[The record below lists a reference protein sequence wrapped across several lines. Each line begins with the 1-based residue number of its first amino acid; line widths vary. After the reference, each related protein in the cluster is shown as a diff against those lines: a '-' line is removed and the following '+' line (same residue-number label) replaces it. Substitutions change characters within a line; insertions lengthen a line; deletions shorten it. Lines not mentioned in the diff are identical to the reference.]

1 MKTGNSSRQNKK
13 DDLFSPYYQSK
24 KRKNTINEGN
34 KNVSVKE
41 GSLSDIFQ
49 TTISTFALALMIVG
63 GLACVFVVFYI
74 MYHNIIMGILF
85 SGIAAAGFLM
95 FLQIKK
101 TEKENKFVNQ
111 LPDTLSAV
119 ANSLKAGFS
128 LDQAFEFVSIS
139 MPEPTKSEF
148 SRIHLNYR
156 VGLTLSTSLEDLLKK
171 YPNPEVKL
179 FVSSMVLQEQIGG
192 NVVPFLG
199 ELKNILKERVKLKGS
214 IAVGTAQTRL
224 SSAIVAL
231 LPYVMLMLLVSSG
244 YDSLTNT
251 LKGILLLIFAILMQA
266 TGLFINDK
274 ITKVDV

>member
-101 TEKENKFVNQ
+101 TEK
-111 LPDTLSAV
+111 
-119 ANSLKAGFS
+119 G
-128 LDQAFEFVSIS
+128 
-139 MPEPTKSEF
+139 
-148 SRIHLNYR
+148 
-156 VGLTLSTSLEDLLKK
+156 
-171 YPNPEVKL
+171 
-179 FVSSMVLQEQIGG
+179 
-192 NVVPFLG
+192 
-199 ELKNILKERVKLKGS
+199 
-214 IAVGTAQTRL
+214 
-224 SSAIVAL
+224 
-231 LPYVMLMLLVSSG
+231 
-244 YDSLTNT
+244 
-251 LKGILLLIFAILMQA
+251 
-266 TGLFINDK
+266 
-274 ITKVDV
+274 

>member
-1 MKTGNSSRQNKK
+1 MKTGSNRQNRK

-24 KRKNTINEGN
+24 KN
-34 KNVSVKE
+34 KNDIHGTNETVSIKE

-49 TTISTFALALMIVG
+49 TTISTFMLSLIIIG
-63 GLACVFVVFYI
+63 GLVGVFIVVFVMF
-74 MYHNIIMGILF
+74 HNFVMGILF
-85 SGIAAAGFLM
+85 SGIAAVAFYM

-101 TEKENKFVNQ
+101 TEKENKFVYQ

-139 MPEPTKSEF
+139 MPEPTKGEF

-156 VGLTLSTSLEDLLKK
+156 VGLTLSNSLEDLLKK

-199 ELKNILKERVKLKGS
+199 ELPIVQS
-214 IAVGTAQTRL
+214 IREAGDIGR
-224 SSAIVAL
+224 
-231 LPYVMLMLLVSSG
+231 P
-244 YDSLTNT
+244 
-251 LKGILLLIFAILMQA
+251 AILQENTISA
-266 TGLFINDK
+266 KAFEK
-274 ITKVDV
+274 IIDNFVSEVEKRNQKQII